1 MNIMEVK
8 AYAPS
13 YKLDNVHSTVSGH
26 SFSYVKMEFP
36 PPSE

>member
-1 MNIMEVK
+1 MHITEVT

-13 YKLDNVHSTVSGH
+13 YKLDNVHSAVSGH
-26 SFSYVKMEFP
+26 SFSYVKMEFL